1 QDVADLPDVAT
12 IDDYARVPITAFGAA
27 MLRGMGWMDSGA
39 VTSSER
45 VKKNALVE
53 PYLPKS
59 RPALLY
65 IGAKEQEVL
74 DDGSKTKK

>member
-1 QDVADLPDVAT
+1 
-12 IDDYARVPITAFGAA
+12 G
-27 MLRGMGWMDSGA
+27 GA

-45 VKKNALVE
+45 AKKNALVE

-59 RPALLY
+59 RPALLG

-74 DDGSKTKK
+74 DDGSKKKRRGDEKRYVPLV